1 MASLVQHMF
10 REQASISEDEMSRII
25 SEGTSG
31 NIVVMGSTTYDI
43 EINRE
48 IAMSSTGLVHKIM
61 EVNGINI
68 VF

>member
-48 IAMSSTGLVHKIM
+48 IAMSSTDLVHKIM